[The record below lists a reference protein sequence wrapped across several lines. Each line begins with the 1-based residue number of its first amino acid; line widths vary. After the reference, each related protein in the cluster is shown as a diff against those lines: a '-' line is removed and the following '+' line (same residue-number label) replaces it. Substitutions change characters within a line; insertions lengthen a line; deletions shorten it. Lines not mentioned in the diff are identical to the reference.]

1 MYLYTRHL
9 NLYIMIYHSTLL
21 TCALYD
27 LLYHHKEKLHVN
39 LPIPVRRRDDLTSHV
54 SHMLATRRNRAK
66 RTRMPNPG
74 TPEAQKA
81 PISTSTLHVSP
92 QATPTILL
100 PSRHATMP
108 PKSTPP
114 ARKSAPPASPVKNAY
129 LLAYNALSAALWA
142 GVLYKTVLVAT
153 REVNA
158 ASKNGWIKNGEGPLG
173 ALQKGLS
180 SGAVYDELEVYTR
193 LTQSLAGLEVVHSL
207 FGTYPSLQY
216 SLPFLF
222 TNWEMGIRP
231 VGESQYGVLMCDAGI
246 VRSPLLTTLMQVSS
260 RFLLVHLIAQPF
272 PSTTRTSPAYT
283 TMLLAWSVTEVIR
296 YSYFVFTLSGVGV
309 PALWQWLRY
318 NTFLVLYPMGVS
330 SECWLVWKASQ
341 VVGDWAGVKGE
352 YWRYAM
358 WAVLAVYVPGI
369 WVLFTHMLKQR
380 GRVMRESKRKV

>member
-114 ARKSAPPASPVKNAY
+114 ARKSAPPSSPDKNAY
-129 LLAYNALSAALWA
+129 LLAYNAP
-142 GVLYKTVLVAT
+142 
-153 REVNA
+153 
-158 ASKNGWIKNGEGPLG
+158 ASCTK
-173 ALQKGLS
+173 
-180 SGAVYDELEVYTR
+180 
-193 LTQSLAGLEVVHSL
+193 
-207 FGTYPSLQY
+207 PSLLQPAK
-216 SLPFLF
+216 SMPRVK
-222 TNWEMGIRP
+222 MGGSRMARDR
-231 VGESQYGVLMCDAGI
+231 L
-246 VRSPLLTTLMQVSS
+246 VRC
-260 RFLLVHLIAQPF
+260 R
-272 PSTTRTSPAYT
+272 
-283 TMLLAWSVTEVIR
+283 
-296 YSYFVFTLSGVGV
+296 
-309 PALWQWLRY
+309 
-318 NTFLVLYPMGVS
+318 
-330 SECWLVWKASQ
+330 
-341 VVGDWAGVKGE
+341 KG
-352 YWRYAM
+352 
-358 WAVLAVYVPGI
+358 
-369 WVLFTHMLKQR
+369 
-380 GRVMRESKRKV
+380 